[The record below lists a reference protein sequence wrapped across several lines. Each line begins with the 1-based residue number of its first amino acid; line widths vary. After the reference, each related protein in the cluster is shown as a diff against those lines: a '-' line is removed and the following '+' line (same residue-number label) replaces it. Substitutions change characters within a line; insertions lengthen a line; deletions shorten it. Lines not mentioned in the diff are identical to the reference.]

1 MEMVRDVFGNPI
13 TTATLE
19 GMPEY
24 RSESGEIT
32 RIERAR
38 AAMVMQKARGKDY
51 VKARA
56 HAEHLKDESGTK
68 LANLVLIYN
77 ATGDTVRCV
86 GQKDWIGLDV
96 EYPPLIGNGQWAAFL
111 TVKNPSYSYGSTS
124 AVVYRGKNAD
134 GTNCDYMLSWSNPA
148 NRDKWDNAVCTQ
160 VRRTNHFDNR
170 ATWSE
175 IYNHLDT
182 LSEICNHLDTTRS
195 SQEDTWNGCTS
206 IITTDSAVFAVV
218 EGTLTLEDV

>member
-1 MEMVRDVFGNPI
+1 MEMGRDLFGNPI

-24 RSESGEIT
+24 RSGKIT
-32 RIERAR
+32 RIDRAR
-38 AAMVMQKARGKDY
+38 VAMDMKKARGKDY

-56 HAEHLKDESGTK
+56 HLEHLKDESGTK

-86 GQKDWIGLDV
+86 GQKDWIGVDIV
-96 EYPPLIGNGQWAAFL
+96 YPPLIGNGQWAAFL

-134 GTNCDYMLSWSNPA
+134 GNNCDYMLSWSNPA
-148 NRDKWDNAVCTQ
+148 DRVKWDNTVCTQ
-160 VRRTNHFDNR
+160 VCRTNHFDNG
-170 ATWSE
+170 ATWNE
-175 IYNHLDT
+175 IYDHL
-182 LSEICNHLDTTRS
+182 CRTRS
-195 SQEDTWNGCTS
+195 SQEDTWHGCTS
-206 IITTDSAVFAVV
+206 TISTDSAIFAVV
-218 EGTLTLEDV
+218 EGTLTLEDVV